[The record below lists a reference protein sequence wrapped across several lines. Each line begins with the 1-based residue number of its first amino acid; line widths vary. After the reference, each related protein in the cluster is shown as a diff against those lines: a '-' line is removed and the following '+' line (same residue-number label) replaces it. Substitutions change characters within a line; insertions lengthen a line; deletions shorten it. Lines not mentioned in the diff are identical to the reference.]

1 MKGERT
7 RGQTHACDACFFVFQ
22 SWKQLKENPQL
33 HSRVT
38 FPLVPSSTKSI
49 QQLYNQVIRKVADK
63 YYFKAQVT
71 ELTLHAN

>member
-49 QQLYNQVIRKVADK
+49 Q
-63 YYFKAQVT
+63 
-71 ELTLHAN
+71 